1 MAELQDSSFCMLI
14 ICMLWLF
21 CASYSKGMFV
31 LQSNVLA
38 VADNLVYGPCFCLVW
53 KWTSPSA
60 DTPLVSIYLGQE
72 ALEFEAAEFRMAFT
86 AGLPHSLLPLPALAF
101 KSHTFELKSST
112 LLIWELKYECQSLV
126 DCASF
131 NDFSTDSLSDFEW
144 VRRSRSQQSWITPSS
159 KQLSPSPIILL
170 SSDHILEAIVTS
182 VFPPIIITQSC
193 RNDLQL
199 LQSAWKLSDL
209 THFGR
214 PPSLEIKSWVFFQ
227 WERDFSMWFGELS
240 GGFQAPARRRGGG
253 GLLAVSSGCPF
264 EGWYDQSRKAESDL
278 CCQMGCFAQDLTIP
292 LISPFL
298 GVLLEWKMAT
308 KLMWPLHCC
317 MCVFLCTTLEMLGW
331 WLEWEKGKG
340 GMGKDSRE
348 LQNNPVKIK

>member
-21 CASYSKGMFV
+21 CALYSTGMFV

-53 KWTSPSA
+53 KWTSLSA

-86 AGLPHSLLPLPALAF
+86 AGLPRSLLPLPALAF
-101 KSHTFELKSST
+101 KTHTFELKSST

-182 VFPPIIITQSC
+182 VFSPIIITQSC

-199 LQSAWKLSDL
+199 LQSAWKLSEL

-227 WERDFSMWFGELS
+227 WEQDFSMCQEKKRWR
-240 GGFQAPARRRGGG
+240 APCGLLRMSFWRVVWPEEESRKRPLLPG
-253 GLLAVSSGCPF
+253 GLLCPRSDYPTDFSISWCFTRTEDGNKAYVASSLLHVCVPLYNFGDAGLVAGVG
-264 EGWYDQSRKAESDL
+264 EGEGRNGEGQ
-278 CCQMGCFAQDLTIP
+278 
-292 LISPFL
+292 
-298 GVLLEWKMAT
+298 
-308 KLMWPLHCC
+308 
-317 MCVFLCTTLEMLGW
+317 
-331 WLEWEKGKG
+331 
-340 GMGKDSRE
+340 
-348 LQNNPVKIK
+348 